1 MFWLYFDIM
10 QLCAHFT
17 FETDPIVEQSKQ
29 KTTNLFFG
37 NKNTLDLNEN
47 DHRKGNVDDFWIL
60 KFTIIIIQNTVLY
73 SFIIIFDLLGE
84 KAFPVKSLN
93 SLNPWA

>member
-47 DHRKGNVDDFWIL
+47 YHRKGNVDDFWIL

-73 SFIIIFDLLGE
+73 SFIIIFDQLGE
-84 KAFPVKSLN
+84 KTFPVKSLN
-93 SLNPWA
+93 SRPWA